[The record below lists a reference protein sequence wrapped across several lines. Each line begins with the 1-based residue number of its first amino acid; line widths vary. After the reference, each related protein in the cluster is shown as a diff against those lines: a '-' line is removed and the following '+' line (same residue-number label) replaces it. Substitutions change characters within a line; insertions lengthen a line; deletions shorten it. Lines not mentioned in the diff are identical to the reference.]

1 MCSVSTMNMLIV
13 GFALSLHLS
22 CTFSNTVCVSS
33 FPCALGLNG
42 HKGSHVH
49 THTYTEMKMMSLNTC
64 FRFLNRSLETTT
76 RTPWWPPGWTAP
88 LRHQTQWTRMP
99 KGGFRSQRPAH
110 TASPSPSH
118 THTLDWGWHAL
129 HISIP
134 TVAFTTPAGS
144 MRETVSFVSTGVW
157 MQRWKKCVRSSK

>member
-22 CTFSNTVCVSS
+22 STFSDTVRVSS
-33 FPCALGLNG
+33 FACALGLNG
-42 HKGSHVH
+42 HKGSCVY
-49 THTYTEMKMMSLNTC
+49 THTQMKMMSLNT
-64 FRFLNRSLETTT
+64 RFQCLNRSLETTT

-88 LRHQTQWTRMP
+88 LRHQTQWTLMP
-99 KGGFRSQRPAH
+99 KGGPRSQRPAH
-110 TASPSPSH
+110 TASPSPSR

-134 TVAFTTPAGS
+134 TVAFTTPAVS
-144 MRETVSFVSTGVW
+144 TRETVSFVSSRVW
-157 MQRWKKCVRSSK
+157 MQRWKKYSDIVHC